1 MSPEGKSPTGVAI
14 GKAEIGLGTVVFVYA
29 TLSPMIGQFLP
40 ALEPDAFYGLWPVM
54 LLLLGPALVLGGASL
69 LKQWRWP
76 LIAHLPLLGW
86 AAVTFLAFFRAS

>member
-1 MSPEGKSPTGVAI
+1 MSSDGQTPPGVAI
-14 GKAEIGLGTVVFVYA
+14 GKAEIGLGVLVFVYA

-40 ALEPDAFYGLWPVM
+40 ALEPDALYGLWPVM
-54 LLLLGPALVLGGASL
+54 LLLLGPTLVLGGASL

-86 AAVTFLAFFRAS
+86 IVITFMAFFQAS